1 MSLLIRNGLL
11 VEHDGRRK
19 ADIYCEDETITKVGN
34 QLEAPAG
41 ATVVDAK
48 DMYVFPGF
56 IDPHVHIHLPF
67 MGTFAKDTHAS
78 GSKAA
83 LIGGTTT
90 FIEMCCPNRTMDLID
105 GYEEWKSL
113 ASGNASC
120 DYAFH
125 MSVPKW
131 EDDKTESQLDTIV
144 GDGTS
149 SFKIFLAYKDFF
161 GVYDDELF
169 KILTYAAKH
178 GVITTA
184 HTENAEL
191 VAQMQARLLAEG
203 KTEPKYH
210 EMSRPDYVEAS
221 GVNHF
226 ATFLQLT
233 GAKGYVVHLSNAKA
247 LAAAMKAR
255 RQGVAL
261 GVEVVIPHLILNKSY
276 AEQPSFES
284 AKYIMSPPLR
294 TKADNE
300 ALWNALAS
308 GLVDTVATDHA
319 PFDFVGQKEMG
330 KDDFTLIP
338 NGIPAIEDRIN
349 LLYTYGVSRG
359 DLTLERF
366 VEVGST
372 NAAKFFGLYPRKGTL
387 RVGSD
392 ADLVVFD
399 PKKKGSFSVKTQS
412 MNIDYNGFEGME
424 RDGMPTLVSVR
435 GEVQV
440 KDGAFVGE
448 AGRGKMIR
456 RETLV

>member
-1 MSLLIRNGLL
+1 MSLLIKNGLL
-11 VEHDGRRK
+11 VEHDGRRE
-19 ADIYCEDETITKVGN
+19 ADIYCENETITKVGN

-56 IDPHVHIHLPF
+56 VDPHVHIHLPF

-83 LIGGTTT
+83 LIGGTTA
-90 FIEMCCPNRTMDLID
+90 FIEMCCPNRTMDLVD

-113 ASGNASC
+113 AAGNASC

-169 KILTYAAKH
+169 KILSYAAKH

-191 VAQMQARLLAEG
+191 VAQMQAWLLADG

-210 EMSRPDYVEAS
+210 EMSRPDFVEAS

-247 LAAAMKAR
+247 LAAAMEAR
-255 RQGVAL
+255 HQGVSL
-261 GVEVVIPHLILNKSY
+261 GVEVVIPHLILNRSY
-276 AEQPSFES
+276 AEKPGFES

-294 TKADNE
+294 AVSDNE
-300 ALWNALAS
+300 ALWNALVS

-319 PFDFVGQKEMG
+319 PFDFAGQKEMG
-330 KDDFTLIP
+330 KDDFTKIP
-338 NGIPAIEDRIN
+338 NGLPSIEDRVN

-359 DLTLERF
+359 NLSLERF

-387 RVGSD
+387 RVGTD

-399 PKKKGSFSVKTQS
+399 PKKKGKFSVKTHS

-435 GEVQV
+435 GKVQV
-440 KDGAFVGE
+440 QDGTFVGE
-448 AGRGKMIR
+448 AGRGKMIK
-456 RETLV
+456 RETLI